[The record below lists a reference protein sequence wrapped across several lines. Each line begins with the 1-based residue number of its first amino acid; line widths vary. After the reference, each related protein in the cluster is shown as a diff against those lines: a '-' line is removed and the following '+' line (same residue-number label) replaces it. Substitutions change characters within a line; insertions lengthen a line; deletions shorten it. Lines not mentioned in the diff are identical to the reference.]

1 MADIGTY
8 SRAKVLLEKIIDLM
22 AKCLH
27 IRECIGFMCKVG
39 LWDGWY
45 GRMDT
50 GTDQPKKS

>member
-1 MADIGTY
+1 MADTGTY